1 MRLYT
6 HDRYRF
12 SLIILFLIFFGSCL
26 SIATASAATI
36 KQRIN
41 AAKNTAQ
48 SDGNACTEVR
58 PFYWEIG
65 NGSQRL
71 TGGSVNSMEDST
83 VYSASTVLNFGSA
96 SKWLYGAYVLE
107 HNAGALSSSDIQ
119 MLTLRSGYTNLTDC
133 YPNQTVGSCFRY
145 QDNDEYHSEN
155 VGKFYY
161 DGGHMQAHAMHLG
174 LSSLNRNKLAAEI
187 RSKLGPEISIGYS
200 LPLLSGGA
208 SGSATAYASVLR
220 KMIRGDLQIGSELG
234 SYPVCTNPVTCLPGE
249 ATNTP
254 TPLDESWHYSIGHW
268 IEDDPEAGDGS
279 FSSPGTMGF
288 YPWISADRNL
298 YGIVAREADPGNWF
312 GSVQCG
318 RLIREAWKRGAA
330 L

>member
-1 MRLYT
+1 MRLFEHTGYW
-6 HDRYRF
+6 F
-12 SLIILFLIFFGSCL
+12 FPILFFLIFFFGCL
-26 SIATASAATI
+26 SIASSSAATI

-48 SDGNACTEVR
+48 SDGNTCTEVR

-65 NGSQRL
+65 NGDQRL

-83 VYSASTVLNFGSA
+83 VYGASTVLNFGSA

-107 HNAGALSSSDIQ
+107 HNTGALSPIDIQ

-133 YPNQTVGSCFRY
+133 YPNQTVESCFRY
-145 QDNDEYHSEN
+145 QDNDEYHSDN

-161 DGGHMQAHAMHLG
+161 DGGHMQAHAMLLG
-174 LSSLNRNKLAAEI
+174 LSSLSRKKLATEI
-187 RSKLGPEISIGYS
+187 SSRLGTEISIGYS
-200 LPLLSGGA
+200 IPLLSGGA
-208 SGSATAYASVLR
+208 RGSTTAYASVLR

-234 SYPVCTNPVTCLPGE
+234 SDPVCTNPVTCLPGE
-249 ATNTP
+249 AINTP
-254 TPLDESWHYSIGHW
+254 TPPDESWHYSIGHW
-268 IEDDPEAGDGS
+268 IEDDPETGDGS

-288 YPWISADRNL
+288 YPWISSDRNL
-298 YGIVAREADPGNWF
+298 YGIVAREVDSGNWF

-318 RLIREAWKRGAA
+318 RLIRQAWQIGVAR
-330 L
+330 